1 MSADSPRGRE
11 IEVRTPES
19 PLKKPLI
26 YLITDRRA
34 FPEHQS
40 IERQLDAIEI
50 AARSGCQLIQIRE
63 RDLEARDLVAFVRA
77 AISVA
82 RPHQSKVI
90 VNDRLD
96 VALAADAD
104 GVHLRSSSLSAFDT
118 RSIARL
124 APQREFLIGAS
135 VHSLEESRS
144 AIDGGADFLV
154 CGPLFETPSKR
165 QYGAP
170 LGVDKLAEVSRASRI
185 PVLGIGGI
193 NCENAPQVLARGA
206 AGIAGISLFTEL
218 TMVPERVRTI
228 LSLELTPSIKYSSP
242 GKEP

>member
-1 MSADSPRGRE
+1 M
-11 IEVRTPES
+11 RTPES

-40 IERQLDAIEI
+40 IEGQLDAIEI

-63 RDLEARDLVAFVRA
+63 RDLEARDLIAFVRA
-77 AISVA
+77 AISLA
-82 RPHQSKVI
+82 RPHQSKVL

-104 GVHLRSSSLSAFDT
+104 GVHLRSSSMNAFDA
-118 RSIARL
+118 RSVARL
-124 APQREFLIGAS
+124 GPQRDFLIGAS

-144 AIDGGADFLV
+144 AIDHGADFLV
-154 CGPLFETPSKR
+154 CGPVFETASKR

-170 LGVDKLAEVSRASRI
+170 LGVDKLAEISAESRI

-193 NCENAPQVLARGA
+193 NCENAHQVLTQGA

-218 TMVPERVRTI
+218 RLIPEKVSTI

-242 GKEP
+242 GKES

>member
-1 MSADSPRGRE
+1 M
-11 IEVRTPES
+11 RTPES
-19 PLKKPLI
+19 RIKKPLI

-40 IERQLDAIEI
+40 IEGQLDAIEL

-77 AISVA
+77 AISLA
-82 RPHQSKVI
+82 RPHQSKI
-90 VNDRLD
+90 LVNDRLD
-96 VALAADAD
+96 IALAADAD
-104 GVHLRSSSLSAFDT
+104 GVHLRTTSLTAFDT
-118 RSIARL
+118 RSVARV
-124 APQREFLIGAS
+124 AAQRDFLVGAS
-135 VHSLEESRS
+135 VHSLEESKS
-144 AIDGGADFLV
+144 AVDDGADFLV
-154 CGPLFETPSKR
+154 CGPVFETSSKL

-170 LGVDKLAEVSRASRI
+170 LGVDNLAEIASASRI

-193 NCENAPQVLARGA
+193 NCENAPQVLAQGA

-218 TMVPERVRTI
+218 PLIPERVRTI

-242 GKEP
+242 GKES

>member
-1 MSADSPRGRE
+1 ME
-11 IEVRTPES
+11 LEVRTPES

-40 IERQLDAIEI
+40 IEGQLDAIEV
-50 AARSGCQLIQIRE
+50 AARSGCQLIQVRE

-77 AISVA
+77 AISIA
-82 RPHQSKVI
+82 RPHQSKVL
-90 VNDRLD
+90 VNDRVD

-104 GVHLRSSSLSAFDT
+104 GVHLRSTSLNAFDA
-118 RSIARL
+118 RSVARL
-124 APQREFLIGAS
+124 MPQRDFMIGVS
-135 VHSLEESRS
+135 VHSLEESTS

-154 CGPLFETPSKR
+154 CGPVFETASKR

-170 LGVDKLAEVSRASRI
+170 LGVDKLAQISRASKI

-193 NCENAPQVLARGA
+193 NCENAPQVLSQGA
-206 AGIAGISLFTEL
+206 AGIAGISLFTQL
-218 TMVPERVRTI
+218 PMIPERVSTI

-242 GKEP
+242 GKES